1 MDKNVLKI
9 YERNLQSCV
18 MKIKFMKV
26 LHVSW
31 LLNEWRHHVPDII
44 IKATSIAAIKRDVEK
59 PETVN
64 CSDIF
69 LQIELKVT
77 GIICDNYVTNVLIF
91 TKLLTLLQEIEKRTI
106 IKNFLEFYID
116 VNVKHHEI
124 FIM

>member
-9 YERNLQSCV
+9 YERNLESWV

-31 LLNEWRHHVPDII
+31 LLNEWRDYVPDII
-44 IKATSIAAIKRDVEK
+44 IKATSIGAIKRDVK
-59 PETVN
+59 NPETVN
-64 CSDIF
+64 CSDIL
-69 LQIELKVT
+69 LQTELKVT
-77 GIICDNYVTNVLIF
+77 GFTCDNYVTNVLIF